1 MTDEVKFIFKTLLKV
16 PIIILVCYAILN
28 LFSFFFIYF
37 KALGASYVV
46 MQVAVENNYLPATEL
61 KELYAYVDEWNDIPM
76 CNNATIIVGK
86 SGSTLYKVT
95 EVSPGV
101 PQTSA
106 TYGTADARRR
116 KQYGNTVTCGV
127 TCDYTIVWPLSHRE
141 QLEGAGLDSKI
152 GTTGDTVEVAGVRGG
167 ANPGFKSETE
177 LDTLRKSKRAGL
189 PITITYTVPGLKYY
203 PDMITH

>member
-16 PIIILVCYAILN
+16 PVIILVCYAILN

-76 CNNATIIVGK
+76 CANATIVVGK
-86 SGSTLYKVT
+86 SGDTLYRVE
-95 EVSPGV
+95 EVSPDV

-106 TYGTADARRR
+106 TYGTADARKR

-141 QLEGAGLDSKI
+141 QLDGAQLDREGAAD
-152 GTTGDTVEVAGVRGG
+152 TTGVVGVSGG
-167 ANPGFKSETE
+167 TDPGFKSEAE
-177 LDTLRKSKRAGL
+177 MEAMRNAKRAGI